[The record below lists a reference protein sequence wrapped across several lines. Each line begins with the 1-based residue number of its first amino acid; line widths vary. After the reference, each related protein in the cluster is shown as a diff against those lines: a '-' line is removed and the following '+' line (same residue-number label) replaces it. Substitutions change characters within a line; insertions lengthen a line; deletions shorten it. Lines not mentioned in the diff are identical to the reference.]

1 MVGGFFFL
9 LHPIALMAWLILSQ
23 VLWQELMA
31 LSLLPLWGCVGW
43 PQQMTNFLGVNYN
56 LFVINPGTDS
66 MTTTQTVTQSRLNP
80 LDRGK
85 PLVQRVASNC
95 CPQAGLCGCAGGYH
109 ASLPACLSHLW
120 ACVHHVLKPHPWTFN
135 VLLLSPQWGQ
145 FHSLTHLHSTH
156 ITFPTL
162 SFSQSLGKGGPH

>member
-85 PLVQRVASNC
+85 PLVQQVASNC
-95 CPQAGLCGCAGGYH
+95 CPQAGLRGCAGGYMLPYQPAYPTCGPVSITYWSPIPELLTCFSYLH
-109 ASLPACLSHLW
+109 HEASSIPSPISTPPTSHFLPY
-120 ACVHHVLKPHPWTFN
+120 
-135 VLLLSPQWGQ
+135 LSPRV
-145 FHSLTHLHSTH
+145 
-156 ITFPTL
+156 
-162 SFSQSLGKGGPH
+162 